1 MARVRAA
8 IVRMECRPLNP
19 SVVIPE
25 SAKRLSGSH
34 THERRPWRSVR
45 AHGSPGSAAL
55 RAAAPRMTKGEKGG
69 SL

>member
-1 MARVRAA
+1 
-8 IVRMECRPLNP
+8 MEPFI
-19 SVVIPE
+19 VIPE
-25 SAKRLSGSH
+25 NAKRLSGSH
-34 THERRPWRSVR
+34 THERRAWRSVR